1 MGRWKKKIKNKQYG
15 QAMVEFALTL
25 PIFLLAVLGV
35 IELSRFFLVYSSVY
49 TASREA
55 ARFGSSVGED
65 KITPNYMNCS
75 EIALRAQ
82 ESGFFGGVN
91 ASNVIIYYEQSP
103 TSQIDERVD
112 CDGIY
117 RPKLGDRLVVE
128 VAAEYEPLIIGL
140 ILPDGIMVTS
150 ENGRTIMKEIEVYA
164 TSRPDPVCNID
175 VQFDG
180 SLYKTSDPNE
190 SQTYNNNTLY
200 MNIKNSSSN
209 TSYKLIEV
217 IIDDWQTT
225 SPPRSLMQIK
235 WDEFGIWTG
244 NTTDLPIILPND
256 DNPFLSQYTRN
267 LKPGEITP
275 IKFTFNNNASTSIGL
290 KFKLTFLNVN
300 VKLENAIYPISACTI
315 SW

>member
-25 PIFLLAVLGV
+25 PIFLIVVLGI

-65 KITPNYMNCS
+65 KKTPNYIKCS

-82 ESGFFGGVN
+82 QSGFFGGVN
-91 ASNVIIYYEQSP
+91 ASDVIIYYEQSP
-103 TSQIDERVD
+103 KTLEDERVA

-117 RPKLGDRLVVE
+117 IPKLGERLVVE
-128 VAAEYEPLIIGL
+128 VAAEYEPLLIGL
-140 ILPDGIMVTS
+140 ILPDGITVRS
-150 ENGRTIMKEIEVYA
+150 GNGRTIMKEIEVFA
-164 TSRPDPVCNID
+164 TSRPEPICNID
-175 VQFDG
+175 VKFDG
-180 SLYKTSDPNE
+180 SLYKSSDPNE
-190 SQTYNNNTLY
+190 SQSYDNNTLY
-200 MNIKNSSSN
+200 MNIKNSSIN

-217 IIDDWQTT
+217 KIEEWQTT
-225 SPPRSLMQIK
+225 SPPRSLMLVK
-235 WDEFGIWTG
+235 WNEFQIWTG
-244 NTTDLPIILPND
+244 DTTELPIILPD
-256 DNPFLSQYTRN
+256 EDNPFLSQYTRN
-267 LKPGEITP
+267 LKPGDITP

-300 VKLENAIYPISACTI
+300 VKPEEAVDPISKCTI